1 MTHIYESSVF
11 KMNHLQRNNLIILI
25 TAIIISFILKVSH
38 ILLPFMFGPIIATIL
53 CVRVFKLTIKW
64 LFWLS
69 QMGLIFLGIEIG
81 STFTKSVIG
90 DISNNWLTIIIVT
103 VLLIVISLLIAF
115 FFKKIAKVNV
125 NIETA
130 ILSVIPGALSQMLI
144 IAEENKNS
152 NILVVSLTQTSRII
166 FVVIL
171 VPLISYFFQDSSSSK
186 EVGINST
193 ILYHVP

>member
-1 MTHIYESSVF
+1 MF
-11 KMNHLQRNNLIILI
+11 L
-25 TAIIISFILKVSH
+25 SFILKVSH
-38 ILLPFMFGPIIATIL
+38 ILLPFMFGPIIAAIL
-53 CVRVFKLTIKW
+53 CLRVFKLTIKW
-64 LFWLS
+64 PFCLS

-81 STFTKSVIG
+81 SSFTKSVIG
-90 DISNNWLTIIIVT
+90 DISNNWLIIIIVT